1 MLAHKGGY
9 TPSSLSF
16 TYVGGPRDGRGPASG
31 NDLETERNNGA
42 PARRAQETASHDAR
56 ISGDMAAIMITGIL
70 GIGSFL
76 LQARTSSN
84 NNVAQKELEQSR
96 AEAARVRALAA
107 VQLGLGRI
115 VVLYYY
121 ASPSYRNS

>member
-1 MLAHKGGY
+1 
-9 TPSSLSF
+9 
-16 TYVGGPRDGRGPASG
+16 
-31 NDLETERNNGA
+31 
-42 PARRAQETASHDAR
+42 
-56 ISGDMAAIMITGIL
+56 MAAIMITGIL

-84 NNVAQKELEQSR
+84 DNVAQKELEQSR
-96 AEAARVRALAA
+96 AEAARVRTLAA